1 MRKAIFLFV
10 IAMLS
15 FSSSTLRSQ
24 TQTQSPVS
32 AADEP
37 PQVIEVSSK
46 KFEFSPHEIR
56 VKKGTRVQL
65 KLHTDDSAHG
75 LKLSLYPEGAAKKGD
90 PGLLLDHPQGNAKV
104 KKGQESVIEFFA
116 VRAGTYDF
124 KCSVQCGSGHRRMTG
139 KLIVEE

>member
-1 MRKAIFLFV
+1 MRKAVFLFV
-10 IAMLS
+10 MAVLP
-15 FSSSTLRSQ
+15 FSSSPLFSQ
-24 TQTQSPVS
+24 TQRPAPSPT
-32 AADEP
+32 APA
-37 PQVIEVSSK
+37 QVIEVSSK
-46 KFEFSPHEIR
+46 KFEFSPNEIH
-56 VKKGTRVQL
+56 VKQGTRVQL

-90 PGLLLDHPQGNAKV
+90 PGLLFDHPQGNAKV
-104 KKGQESVIEFFA
+104 KKGQESIIEFFA